1 MSRRIN
7 FGVGLNFYTD
17 KFKRGAKEVNT
28 VLAKIKGN
36 VLAMGAA
43 FAGGGFA
50 ISSFFS
56 KATETVR
63 SLSKAQATLKNVTK
77 DTYGYN
83 DALSFLNETAKK
95 YNAEIIGLT
104 EGYAKLLAASEGT
117 GMKLQQIK
125 GLFDSVTQASSYF
138 NLSADQTSGTFLA
151 LTQMLS
157 KGNIQAEELR
167 GQLGERMPG
176 ALNIMARALGITTK
190 QLDKLMKDGKLLA
203 SEVLPKFA
211 EQLKLETAGFNPDT
225 IEGSINKLKNTFT
238 EIFNSPELQKGFK
251 SFINGLTKALEFAAN
266 NISSIFIGATSTMIM
281 VITSM
286 FQKYIAS
293 MNKESRI
300 IYERFKTLE
309 GSFNS
314 KANSI
319 PVPQSNG
326 VVQYPEADINK
337 IRQLKDAMKNLWSDN
352 DITKFNMRLV
362 RTEQLFANLNLSSVQ
377 AKMFVE
383 KTFKD
388 FATLYDRHN
397 DLYDST
403 GGNLDRIIEQQH
415 RLDSATQSTS
425 RLGRAWT
432 HVSTSILRAGS
443 AISSFIQANLVGIA
457 LGAITGL
464 ILGCRELYN
473 EAKRIKNLSK
483 DSILDVNNTSASS
496 TTITA
501 AEKLMSNYKAAT
513 GKLSEQKKIL
523 SDINKILGIT
533 EDKSLTREALEKKI
547 NQTIADRKQ
556 LILNEARAQAA
567 ANKIVELERQKSDLA
582 KQKEKLFTNS
592 NVFQGLLYGFKAAF
606 LGQSFEK
613 ETAAIDEA
621 IKALK
626 NEFGDLIADMELKK
640 AGDSGTTTV
649 TSSESYDK
657 IISKYNESFTKL
669 KNQYQ
674 NNIIGF
680 KEFNKQLVD
689 LRTNTAS
696 EIGALSNLSEAQK
709 KYMNDLKNYSSV
721 MTLQGRELKAPEA
734 KALNIAG
741 INSELKALKNLNTP
755 TANRNSLFDYRYN
768 KDELQKVKL
777 EFDLEQAKEKL
788 ALLKDAF
795 SSNAETFANDL
806 SATIANV
813 DDLEKALKMQEVLT
827 DVKQLKKE
835 LFSSTVEGISNLA
848 NATNQTV
855 ESIRSLRAIFE
866 DEDATGWERF
876 IASLN
881 TFINI
886 INTLNNTI
894 TTISN
899 ITSII
904 SKLAGAVNGFSL
916 FGGIGGL
923 FGGAKAATGAAGA
936 IASGGMMA
944 MSNTPLL
951 AAASGATKSI
961 DLNIDLKLKGKD
973 LVGVLGNTNS
983 KSMKIK

>member
-1 MSRRIN
+1 MSKRMN

-138 NLSADQTSGTFLA
+138 NLSADQTSATFLA

-176 ALNIMARALGITTK
+176 ALNIMARALGVTTK

-225 IEGSINKLKNTFT
+225 IEGSINRLKNTFT
-238 EIFNSPELQKGFK
+238 EMFNSPELQKGFK

-286 FQKYIAS
+286 FQKYLAS
-293 MNKESRI
+293 MNKEARV
-300 IYERFKTLE
+300 IYNKFETLE

-326 VVQYPEADINK
+326 VVQYPEADVNK
-337 IRQLKDAMKNLWSDN
+337 IRQLRDAMKNLWSDS
-352 DITKFNMRLV
+352 DITKFNMRLN
-362 RTEQLFANLNLSSVQ
+362 RTQELFANLNLTSVQ
-377 AKMFVE
+377 ARMFIE

-388 FATLYDRHN
+388 FNTLYERHHE
-397 DLYDST
+397 LYDST

-415 RLDSATQSTS
+415 RLESTTQSTS

-432 HVSTSILRAGS
+432 HVSTSVLRAGN

-464 ILGCRELYN
+464 VLGCRELYN

-533 EDKSLTREALEKKI
+533 EDNSLTREALEKKI

-567 ANKIVELERQKSDLA
+567 ANKLVELERQKSDLA

-606 LGQSFEK
+606 LGISFES

-626 NEFGDLIADMELKK
+626 KEFGDLIADMELKK
-640 AGDSGTTTV
+640 AGNYGTTV
-649 TSSESYDK
+649 TASEGYDK

-696 EIGALSNLSEAQK
+696 EIGALSNLSASQK

-734 KALNIAG
+734 KALNISG

-755 TANRNSLFDYRYN
+755 TANRDSLFDYRYS

-795 SSNAETFANDL
+795 SSNAETFAKDL
-806 SATIANV
+806 SAAIANV

-848 NATNQTV
+848 NTTNQTV
-855 ESIRSLRAIFE
+855 ESVRSLRAIFE
-866 DEDATGWERF
+866 DDEATGWERF

-881 TFINI
+881 AFINI

-894 TTISN
+894 STISN
-899 ITSII
+899 IASII

-916 FGGIGGL
+916 FGGLGSL

-944 MSNTPLL
+944 MSKTPLL
-951 AAASGATKSI
+951 AGASGATKSI
-961 DLNIDLKLKGKD
+961 DLNIDLKVKGKD
-973 LVGVLGNTNS
+973 LEGVLRNTNS